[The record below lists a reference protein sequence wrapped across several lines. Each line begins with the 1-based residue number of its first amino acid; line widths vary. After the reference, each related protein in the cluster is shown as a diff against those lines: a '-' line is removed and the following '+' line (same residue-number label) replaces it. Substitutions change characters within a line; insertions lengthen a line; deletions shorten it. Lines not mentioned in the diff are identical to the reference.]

1 MPVKKSIKAYN
12 DEKFNCAQSI
22 LKGFQEHFEVSDHD
36 ITEARKIGGGRAENG
51 LCGALH
57 SAITLVRDE
66 KKKTFI
72 STNFIEAAGS
82 DKCREIRKI
91 NRLKCSACVELAA
104 NLLHKETIG
113 TSTDEQ

>member
-22 LKGFQEHFEVSDHD
+22 LRGFKEHFEVSDHD
-36 ITEARKIGGGRAENG
+36 IAEARKIGGGRAENG

-57 SAITLVRDE
+57 SAITLAGDE

-72 STNFIEAAGS
+72 ITNFIEAAGS

-104 NLLHKETIG
+104 ELLHGENTG
-113 TSTDEQ
+113 NFQP

>member
-104 NLLHKETIG
+104 ELLHGENTG
-113 TSTDEQ
+113 NFQP